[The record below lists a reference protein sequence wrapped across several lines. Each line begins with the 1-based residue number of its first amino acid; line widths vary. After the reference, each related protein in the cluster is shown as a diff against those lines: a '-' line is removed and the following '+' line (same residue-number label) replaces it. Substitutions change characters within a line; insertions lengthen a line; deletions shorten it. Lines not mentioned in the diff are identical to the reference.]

1 MEFFFPDSQDQVDPR
16 FDFVNEQWSPHRV
29 RQRDDLYA
37 HEVHYAPPYTG
48 ILVSKTI
55 VDGLAGAG
63 RYTGAQRHRL
73 YRLGVRGFF
82 RLDTIKGPRIA
93 TLGDCGAFSYVNEVA
108 PPFSPDQVIDF
119 YEHCGFDLGIS
130 VDHII
135 FQYRKQADVD
145 GDADPSWLNR
155 QAITLDLA
163 ERFFERAIARGCY
176 FTPMG
181 VAQGWSPRSYAAAVE
196 RLQEI
201 GYTRIA
207 LGGMVPLKTE
217 QILDCLRAIEEIR
230 EPETV
235 FHLLGVTRTDYV
247 ETFAGYGVTS
257 FDSTSPFRQ
266 AFKDAD
272 DNYYAPDRN
281 YIAIRIPQ
289 VEGNQKFEAKI
300 RAGQVDQRLARR
312 LERRCL
318 DALVA
323 YDRDEETLTATLN
336 ALREYEKLWDG
347 KHDRTEL
354 YRGVLEAR
362 PWKAC
367 PCAVCE
373 QVGVQVI
380 LFRGTERNKR
390 RGFHNLFVFN
400 EKLQHNLTNLTNVR
414 GKRRR

>member
-1 MEFFFPDSQDQVDPR
+1 
-16 FDFVNEQWSPHRV
+16 
-29 RQRDDLYA
+29 
-37 HEVHYAPPYTG
+37 
-48 ILVSKTI
+48 
-55 VDGLAGAG
+55 
-63 RYTGAQRHRL
+63 
-73 YRLGVRGFF
+73 
-82 RLDTIKGPRIA
+82 
-93 TLGDCGAFSYVNEVA
+93 
-108 PPFSPDQVIDF
+108 
-119 YEHCGFDLGIS
+119 
-130 VDHII
+130 
-135 FQYRKQADVD
+135 
-145 GDADPSWLNR
+145 
-155 QAITLDLA
+155 
-163 ERFFERAIARGCY
+163 
-176 FTPMG
+176 
-181 VAQGWSPRSYAAAVE
+181 
-196 RLQEI
+196 
-201 GYTRIA
+201 
-207 LGGMVPLKTE
+207 LKTE
-217 QILDCLRAIEEIR
+217 QILDCLQAIDEIR

-247 ETFAGYGVTS
+247 ETFASYGVTS

-272 DNYYAPDRN
+272 DNYYAPERN

-400 EKLQHNLTNLTNVR
+400 EKLQHNLTNLKKAR